1 MQRIRSRKKHD
12 TNMAELIWY
21 GYVSV
26 KAPLKQAST
35 TLISNFYKKGSGE
48 CFLVVETKRGSF
60 RNERD
65 EREPEITTF
74 TEEEAKK
81 FAEENISVK
90 EYERAF
96 GKVEE

>member
-1 MQRIRSRKKHD
+1 MQWIRDGKKHD
-12 TNMAELIWY
+12 TDTAKLIWK
-21 GYVSV
+21 GYKYVNV
-26 KAPLKQAST
+26 PFGEARKT
-35 TLISNFYKKGSGE
+35 IVSNFYKKRSGE

-60 RNERD
+60 RSEWD

-81 FAEENISVK
+81 YAEENLSVE

-96 GKVEE
+96 GEVEE